1 MDSRQVYI
9 IETERCLGGAGGRRY
24 RLFMRTSRPLLLS
37 AVLSLAC
44 AKAAPPA
51 AGQASGPTAPAPPAA
66 PDGAWRLAAKDALTQ
81 PEHLPELMGSY
92 FDAHV
97 LVSVTPEPGGLA
109 LLLDSADADGAPMGC
124 AVTTRL
130 SLGPL
135 DADGAFSVG
144 VDVIPLVGEDDIAFS
159 LRGARI
165 DGTVSATGL
174 ALSGITG
181 TIDSGA
187 FVSMVGASDRDALCG
202 MVGQKIPCGPCE
214 DGGETCWDLALA
226 PTLTAA
232 PPFQARS
239 ATEVCADPTCA
250 DRPFCGD

>member
-1 MDSRQVYI
+1 
-9 IETERCLGGAGGRRY
+9 
-24 RLFMRTSRPLLLS
+24 MRTSSPLLLAS
-37 AVLSLAC
+37 LLTLAC
-44 AKAAPPA
+44 AKGAPPSSGAAAPATA
-51 AGQASGPTAPAPPAA
+51 AARPGA
-66 PDGAWRLAAKDALTQ
+66 PDGAWRLAAKDAITQ

-97 LVSVTPEPGGLA
+97 LVSVAAEPEGLA
-109 LLLDSADADGAPMGC
+109 LLLDSAAADGSPMGC

-130 SLGPL
+130 PLG
-135 DADGAFSVG
+135 AVGAGGAFSV
-144 VDVIPLVGEDDIAFS
+144 DAEAIRLVGEDDIAFS

-165 DGTVSATGL
+165 DGTVSAAGV

-202 MVGQKIPCGPCE
+202 MVGQKIPCGPCP
-214 DGGETCWDLALA
+214 DGGGSCWDLALA
-226 PTLTAA
+226 PTLVAA

-239 ATEVCADPTCA
+239 AAEVCADPACA
-250 DRPFCGD
+250 DRPFCAD